1 MELLDSKV
9 GWFFSSLNQKH
20 ESLLH
25 SLNSVF
31 RCREYQDARI
41 WKWMPLGEST
51 AGPFLEALLLVGWT
65 PLLMLM
71 VGRFATARVEVF
83 WWSTIVENGN
93 RADERESRTQEFS
106 LPMLNSLSHLW
117 LGR

>member
-1 MELLDSKV
+1 MEWAFRGGVAGFQGGVVFLNSESKAY
-9 GWFFSSLNQKH
+9 

-25 SLNSVF
+25 SLNNVF
-31 RCREYQDARI
+31 RCPEYQDARI

-51 AGPFLEALLLVGWT
+51 AGPFLQALLLVGWT

-93 RADERESRTQEFS
+93 GAHERESKTQEFS
-106 LPMLNSLSHLW
+106 LPMLN
-117 LGR
+117 